1 MSSGLGTTELIIVLC
16 VASLGLIPIVGSIFG
31 ILAYIRVTNLE
42 RELRA
47 RDQGST
53 PPNA

>member
-1 MSSGLGTTELIIVLC
+1 MSAGLGTTELVILLC
-16 VASLGLIPIVGSIFG
+16 VASLGVIPIVGSIFG
-31 ILAYIRVTNLE
+31 ILAYIRVSKLE

-53 PPNA
+53 PPGA

>member
-1 MSSGLGTTELIIVLC
+1 MSTGFGTSELIILLC
-16 VASLGLIPIVGSIFG
+16 VAGLAIIPIVGSIFG
-31 ILAYIRVTNLE
+31 ILAYIKVSNLE

-47 RDQGST
+47 RDQGSI